1 VLGDYYY
8 DEPHVVKVPFPKDRE
23 IYSVLID
30 CSSSCI
36 YRMLFVD
43 KEGQQ
48 ILTIGNYV
56 YDTWKVADIS
66 GASGERL
73 IGFEVSLGGY
83 EKNIIKGLRML
94 YLDLIGINQ

>member
-1 VLGDYYY
+1 MLGDYYY

-43 KEGQQ
+43 KEG
-48 ILTIGNYV
+48 
-56 YDTWKVADIS
+56 
-66 GASGERL
+66 
-73 IGFEVSLGGY
+73 
-83 EKNIIKGLRML
+83 
-94 YLDLIGINQ
+94 